1 MFIEQDKDRI
11 KRFLWS
17 GIFVIIIAYLA
28 KSNSLVLSFSDSL
41 LEDFIT
47 AAQTNFRDGLM
58 TAVSFIGEPKL
69 AIVYTVILAFLLWG
83 FKYKIPAMWALGTV
97 AGGDVV
103 AYLLKEIVKRARPI
117 QHLKADDG
125 YSFPSG
131 HVFGMFLVIAI
142 IFIVVVPL
150 IQSSTKRFLLSAI
163 LVIFL
168 IILAISRVYL
178 FAHHPSDTIGA
189 ILLAYA
195 WLQVSEWLYVW
206 LAPILKKWKFVA
218 NSEV

>member
-1 MFIEQDKDRI
+1 MFIEQDQDRI

-17 GIFVIIIAYLA
+17 GIFVIIIACLVMF
-28 KSNSLVLSFSDSL
+28 NSVVFQLVDSL
-41 LEDFIT
+41 IQGFFVT
-47 AAQTNFRDGLM
+47 TQTGFRDKLM
-58 TAVSFIGEPKL
+58 TIVSFLGEPKL
-69 AIVYTVILAFLLWG
+69 EIVYTVVLAFLLWG
-83 FKYKIPAMWALGTV
+83 FKYKIPAIWALGTV
-97 AGGDVV
+97 AGGDIV
-103 AYLLKEIVKRARPI
+103 AYLLKEIVKRARPV

-142 IFIVVVPL
+142 LFIIVVPL
-150 IQSSTKRFLLSAI
+150 IQSSVKRFLLSAI

-168 IILAISRVYL
+168 ILLAISRVYL
-178 FAHHPSDTIGA
+178 FAHYPSDTIAA